1 MAIGSPALIN
11 QSSPSPHTAFVRDAL
26 ANAGSERN
34 ANEARVQAESQARQQ
49 AESRSRAAPPP
60 GQGSRVDITA

>member
-1 MAIGSPALIN
+1 MAIDSPALIN

-34 ANEARVQAESQARQQ
+34 ANEARLQAESQARQQ
-49 AESRSRAAPPP
+49 AESRARAAPPP
-60 GQGSRVDITA
+60 GQGTKVDMTV